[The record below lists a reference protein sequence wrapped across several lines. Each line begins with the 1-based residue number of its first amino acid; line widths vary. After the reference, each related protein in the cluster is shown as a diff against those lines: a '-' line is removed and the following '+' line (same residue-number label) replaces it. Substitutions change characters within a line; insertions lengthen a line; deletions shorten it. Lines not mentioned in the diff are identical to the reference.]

1 MKPLHTLGLLF
12 LVSAPLLS
20 RLPASPPPWFL
31 AVDAAPTDDTLRT
44 ALRAV
49 AKAQDLW
56 AKDALWPETSKYPV
70 PVALRVD
77 DQTAYLI
84 GHPKPPPG
92 MKKASEAKGAL
103 KWTGHSLPPAATSV
117 EVNGTP
123 TAVVPLDMVAGH
135 SEAEA
140 VGLVAHEMFHALQA
154 IRGFGAA
161 ENIMLL
167 PEYPELDPRNNALGR
182 VEGELL
188 ADALHLDGGVDS
200 GVSAD
205 QPGSREWDGAINF
218 LAVRK
223 LRRQSLSSSLQE
235 YERLVEAHEGVPQL
249 IQMLAPPLI
258 DLGTNPARTDLPF
271 ALRTLCEGGR
281 GTNRRRF
288 YTSGAALSLL
298 LSRINPEWKRQ
309 HMKGRA
315 LEDLLAEAIK
325 FDPAT
330 ASAKAESLVKNPH
343 FEQLLAEE
351 TAAAE
356 AERKRRQ
363 ARLEA
368 LKREAPRLLVLDLGG
383 QAVQRYFDP
392 MNVTQAGDG
401 VTIHER
407 FLQLQGDGWSLRVTG
422 VPVIEETK
430 AQRYTIPITELGAM
444 TMGGVTIERP
454 QPSQPLTH
462 ITDLKFTAPGIE
474 LIMKSALLDS
484 TGDGKTTRLQ
494 IPLR

>member
-1 MKPLHTLGLLF
+1 MNALRTLGLLC
-12 LVSAPLLS
+12 LVSASFLS

-31 AVDAAPTDDTLRT
+31 AVDAAPTSNETLGT

-49 AKAQDLW
+49 ATAQDLW
-56 AKDALWPETSKYPV
+56 AKDTLWPETSTYPV

-84 GHPKPPPG
+84 GHPKPPAGLTP
-92 MKKASEAKGAL
+92 APEAAGAL
-103 KWTGHSLPPAATSV
+103 KWTGHTLPPAATSV
-117 EVNGTP
+117 DVNGTP
-123 TAVVPLDMVAGH
+123 TAVVPLDMVAGRT
-135 SEAEA
+135 EAEA

-167 PEYPELDPRNNALGR
+167 PDYPELDPRNNALGR
-182 VEGELL
+182 VEGRLL
-188 ADALHLDGGVDS
+188 WLIDADMVLDMERVDVRS
-200 GVSAD
+200 LLSD
-205 QPGSREWDGAINF
+205 F
-218 LAVRK
+218 LAVRVT
-223 LRRQSLSSSLQE
+223 RRASLSPALQE
-235 YERLVEAHEGVPQL
+235 YERRVEAHEGVPQYL
-249 IQMLAPPLI
+249 QIRARQLTEQPPDWRLGLGNALASLSK
-258 DLGTNPARTDLPF
+258 
-271 ALRTLCEGGR
+271 GGSGASR
-281 GTNRRRF
+281 LRF
-288 YTSGAALSLL
+288 YTSGAAIAFWLDGQAP
-298 LSRINPEWKRQ
+298 NWKIP
-309 HMKGRA
+309 HMQGRT
-315 LEDLLAEAIK
+315 LEDLLAEAVK

-330 ASAKAESLVKNPH
+330 AAARAEEVLKRYH
-343 FEQLLAEE
+343 FDTLLAEE

-356 AERKRRQ
+356 AEKKRRQ

-383 QAVQRYFDP
+383 QAVQRFFDP

-462 ITDLKFTAPGIE
+462 VTDLKFTAPGIE
-474 LIMKSALLDS
+474 LTMRAALLDS
-484 TGDGKTTRLQ
+484 PGDGKTTRL
-494 IPLR
+494 RVTGATNDGR